1 VTSGMHGGCWE
12 SGGTRVAS
20 QTRMAGF
27 GDGSGDGTRGFAMVS
42 GNSARSRRGWR
53 LRLRG
58 QRGSADSTDV
68 TGIARGVGG
77 DGGCARSRRMLRGRW
92 LRERGWRPRGQRIG
106 GSADAAGSVGLVRS
120 ADAGTWVCR
129 DGAARGV
136 GGCCEVGGYE
146 NGDGGR
152 GNVGLQGWR
161 VFL

>member
-77 DGGCARSRRMLRGRW
+77 MA
-92 LRERGWRPRGQRIG
+92 
-106 GSADAAGSVGLVRS
+106 
-120 ADAGTWVCR
+120 
-129 DGAARGV
+129 AARGV
-136 GGCCEVGGYE
+136 GGCCEVGGCE

-152 GNVGLQGWR
+152 GVSGSVDRRMLRDRW
-161 VFL
+161 VL